1 MLKLFRHII
10 GKGVPAIFATSIII
24 LVVIFYYSSKI
35 YSEMHKELAL
45 TEAESIVFSKG
56 STIRTLANQLIEK
69 DLLDNKN
76 YFLIW
81 GKLNRQETRLQAG
94 EYLLT
99 PGLTLSGLLNDMVAG
114 NVVQYNITLIEGF
127 TFQQVLKIIQQNP
140 EVTVELE
147 NLSDE
152 EIMKK
157 LGHEGE
163 HPEGRFYPDT
173 YNISRGVSDTEL
185 LQRAYDAMQNILEQE
200 WQQRDEN
207 LPFKTPYEAL
217 IMASIVEKESAV
229 AEERPLIAGLFVNR
243 LRKRMRLQTDPTVI
257 YGIENYDGNIRFRD
271 LRKDTPY
278 NTYTRY
284 GLPPTPI
291 ALPGREA
298 IHATLHPDKTEYLYF
313 VAFGDGSGRHVFST
327 NLKDHEKA
335 VDQYQRKKK

>member
-1 MLKLFRHII
+1 MMRSLFNKGMPVIYTIAGI
-10 GKGVPAIFATSIII
+10 G
-24 LVVIFYYSSKI
+24 LVIVLYFSSKI
-35 YSEMHKELAL
+35 YSEMQSEMVLSQPE
-45 TEAESIVFSKG
+45 TIVFSRG

-69 DLLDNKN
+69 DLLEHKN

-81 GKLNRQETRLQAG
+81 GKLKAQSTRLQAG

-99 PGLTLSGLLNDMVAG
+99 PGQTLAGLLDNMVAG
-114 NVVQYNITLIEGF
+114 NVIQYNITLIEGF
-127 TFQQVLKIIQQNP
+127 TFRQILEIIQQSSV
-140 EVTVELE
+140 VTLELE

-152 EIMKK
+152 EIMQK

-173 YNISRGVSDTEL
+173 YYISRGVTDVEL
-185 LQRAYDAMQNILEQE
+185 LNRAYNSMRSILEEE
-200 WQQRDEN
+200 WQQREEN
-207 LPFKTPYEAL
+207 LPFKSPYEAL
-217 IMASIVEKESAV
+217 ILASIVEKESAV
-229 AEERPLIAGLFVNR
+229 AEERPLIAGLFINR
-243 LRKRMRLQTDPTVI
+243 LRKKMRLQTDPTVI

-278 NTYTRY
+278 NTYTRN

-298 IHATLHPDKTEYLYF
+298 IHATLHPDKTNYLYF
-313 VAFGDGSGRHVFST
+313 VAYGDGSGRHVFST
-327 NLKDHEKA
+327 NLKDHEQA

>member
-1 MLKLFRHII
+1 MFKLFN
-10 GKGVPAIFATSIII
+10 KTLPALFAIAFIV
-24 LVVIFYYSSKI
+24 LVVAFYFSSKI
-35 YSEMHKELAL
+35 YSMMNTELAL
-45 TEAESIVFSKG
+45 SEPDTIIFKRG
-56 STIRTLANQLIEK
+56 SSIRTLANQLMEK
-69 DLLDNKN
+69 GLLDDKY

-81 GKLNRQETRLQAG
+81 GKLKRQETRLQAG
-94 EYLLT
+94 EYQLT
-99 PGLTLSGLLNDMVAG
+99 SGLTLSGLLDSMVKG
-114 NVVQYNITLIEGF
+114 DVLQHNITLIEGY
-127 TFQQVLKIIQQNP
+127 TFQQILEIIQNS
-140 EVTVELE
+140 EVITKEIAS
-147 NLSDE
+147 LSHD

-173 YNISRGVSDTEL
+173 YHVSRGITDTEL
-185 LQRAYDAMQNILEQE
+185 LARAYQTMQTILDEE
-200 WQQRDEN
+200 WQQRESD

-229 AEERPLIAGLFVNR
+229 PEERPLIAGLFINR
-243 LRKRMRLQTDPTVI
+243 LRKNMRLQTDPTVI

-278 NTYTRY
+278 NTYTRH

-298 IHATLHPDKTEYLYF
+298 IHATLHPEKTSYLYF
-313 VAFGDGSGRHVFST
+313 VAYGDGSGRHVFST

-335 VDQYQRKKK
+335 VDQYQRKKR